1 MNREKAEIRK
11 KLDEMIRY
19 QKPEERDQQLFEQY
33 IEEFLKELWFHR
45 LLLGDIIKKMEEFCK
60 CYIYVDQINCN
71 SVKVVIVCLAHK
83 NVAKWKVDFAVKCID
98 DVLYIPD
105 DGVDFVMEMQLKELA
120 IRNATYKNCL

>member
-45 LLLGDIIKKMEEFCK
+45 LLLGEFC
-60 CYIYVDQINCN
+60 YR
-71 SVKVVIVCLAHK
+71 CLAHK

>member
-83 NVAKWKVDFAVKCID
+83 NVAKWKVDLAVKCID

>member
-71 SVKVVIVCLAHK
+71 SVTVVIVCLARK
-83 NVAKWKVDFAVKCID
+83 NVAKWKVDLAVKCID